1 MPFFRR
7 IPLFAALT
15 LVLQPATALAQTKPA
30 VPVQLPP
37 TMRVPAPIRPAPIPV
52 EKQPFAAE
60 IAAFEARDAVAR
72 PAKGGVL
79 FLGSSSIR
87 MWTDLAKDFPG
98 HNVINR
104 GFGGSTIPDSVRYVD
119 RIVTPYA
126 PKTVVFY
133 AGDNDLEAGHTPDEV
148 FADFQALVARIRAK
162 LPGTRILFL
171 SIKPSISRWRLI
183 DGIRATNALVREYTA
198 TDPLLGY
205 VDIVPQMLGPDGRPR
220 PELFLGDGLH
230 MTRTGYDIWRAAVG
244 KAMKWKLAPLPPRAL
259 PKPPAHGAGKPPA
272 KPVSGPVRS
281 SKAGR

>member
-1 MPFFRR
+1 MPLFRR
-7 IPLFAALT
+7 IALLAAAT
-15 LVLQPATALAQTKPA
+15 LALLPATAPAQTRPTP
-30 VPVQLPP
+30 PVQLPP
-37 TMRVPAPIRPAPIPV
+37 AMRVPAPATIRPAPIPI

-60 IAAFEARDAVAR
+60 IAAFEARDRVAK
-72 PAKGGVL
+72 PVKGGVL

-104 GFGGSTIPDSVRYVD
+104 GFGGSTIPDSIRYVD

-133 AGDNDLEAGHTPDEV
+133 AGDNDLEAGHTPEEV
-148 FADFQALVARIRAK
+148 FSDFQVLVGKIRLR
-162 LPGTRILFL
+162 LPQTRILFV
-171 SIKPSISRWRLI
+171 SIKPSLSRWRLI
-183 DGIRATNALVREYTA
+183 DGIRATNALVRDHVA

-205 VDIVPQMLGPDGRPR
+205 VDIVPGMTGPDGRPR

-230 MTRTGYDIWRAAVG
+230 MTRAGYDIWRAAVG
-244 KAMKWKLAPLPPRAL
+244 KAMKWKLPPLPAR
-259 PKPPAHGAGKPPA
+259 PPAHGTGKPPA

-281 SKAGR
+281 SKAGH